1 MKKLTVYSLL
11 AMIMMAF
18 GMSSCDISVNGI
30 EPKNPEDKR
39 YNVDNFDKLEISN
52 AFHVDVKQ
60 SANYRVFVKGDRRDI
75 DDLIVKVSGGELKM
89 YFSKWRAKRYQMD
102 VEIEM
107 PNLKE
112 ADFSGAV
119 TAYVKGFDN
128 LDQLDIDLSGA
139 SAATFVT
146 KAKGYEID
154 LSGSSELTI
163 EGTGKDLEAEIS
175 GASKLYAFD
184 ATVEKANLD
193 VSGASSA
200 KVNVSSNLRVSASG
214 ASKVRYR
221 GNPTL
226 STNTSGSSNVDKD

>member
-1 MKKLTVYSLL
+1 MKKLTVYSVL

-18 GMSSCDISVNGI
+18 GMSSCDISVNGV

-39 YNVDNFDKLEISN
+39 FNVDGFDKLEIGN
-52 AFHVDVKQ
+52 AFHVEVKQ
-60 SANYRVFVKGDRRDI
+60 SPVYRVYVKGDRRDI
-75 DDLIVKVSGGELKM
+75 DDLIVKVSGGQLKM

-107 PNLKE
+107 PNLKA

-128 LDQLDIDLSGA
+128 LDQLEIDLSGA
-139 SAATFVT
+139 STATFVT
-146 KAKGYEID
+146 KARGYEID
-154 LSGSSELTI
+154 LSGASELTI
-163 EGTGKDLEAEIS
+163 EGAGRDLDAEIS
-175 GASKLYAFD
+175 GSSKLFAFD
-184 ATVEKANLD
+184 ATIEKADLD

-200 KVNVSSNLRVSASG
+200 RVNVSNNLRVSASG

-221 GNPTL
+221 GNPTVSL
-226 STNTSGSSNVDKD
+226 NTSGSSNVDKD